1 MDSSALYSD
10 EYRRNPEIVWKEMLN
25 DFPVFYDDISDIWW
39 LTRYA
44 DVKNFFDDY
53 QTFSSSTYELTT
65 GQVVGPTLISRDD
78 YGHVVRVNIHVCS
91 GYMGLDFHESVR
103 FEFSVWHID
112 TLGLVMMMI
121 SH

>member
-53 QTFSSSTYELTT
+53 QTFHGVLNARGDVT
-65 GQVVGPTLISRDD
+65 I
-78 YGHVVRVNIHVCS
+78 
-91 GYMGLDFHESVR
+91 
-103 FEFSVWHID
+103 
-112 TLGLVMMMI
+112 
-121 SH
+121 